1 MLKLTL
7 QVEITAQQ
15 FVALAKA
22 IVMIVAFMFT

>member
-15 FVALAKA
+15 LMALAKA
-22 IVMIVAFMFT
+22 TVLIVALMFT